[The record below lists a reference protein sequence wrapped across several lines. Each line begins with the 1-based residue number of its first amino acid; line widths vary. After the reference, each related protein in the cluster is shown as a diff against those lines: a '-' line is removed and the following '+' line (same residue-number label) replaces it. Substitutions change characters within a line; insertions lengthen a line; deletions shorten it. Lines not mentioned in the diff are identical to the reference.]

1 MATTK
6 FNPTYRP
13 FKTSHHAIMG
23 AVDHYMSDAPLRF
36 TSGGAQA
43 SFIRNNARANTPRE
57 YGIKLFPNVSQAFAA
72 YQRQKIAADAGAA
85 PPVRRMVCFSH
96 PGMVYNREQDRYVRA
111 TVLSWGYQTCVAYSI
126 GIEAMEVPWDME
138 EMTNPPLSM
147 IPERRT
153 RELYKL
159 MRSLSTAGTQIDGKP
174 LGTIRRRSRRMVYD
188 LHRDNI
194 GFWRK
199 RPVVIDF
206 GYHIVQEAC

>member
-1 MATTK
+1 
-6 FNPTYRP
+6 
-13 FKTSHHAIMG
+13 
-23 AVDHYMSDAPLRF
+23 
-36 TSGGAQA
+36 
-43 SFIRNNARANTPRE
+43 
-57 YGIKLFPNVSQAFAA
+57 
-72 YQRQKIAADAGAA
+72 
-85 PPVRRMVCFSH
+85 
-96 PGMVYNREQDRYVRA
+96 
-111 TVLSWGYQTCVAYSI
+111 
-126 GIEAMEVPWDME
+126 MEVPWDME